1 VYRPDSL
8 PVEIF
13 EVDLDSD
20 RRRRVREID
29 LPDATGLNG
38 PVVVALTP
46 DARGYAY
53 SFSRRLNELHLMEGL
68 E

>member
-1 VYRPDSL
+1 L
-8 PVEIF
+8 PIVIVE
-13 EVDLDSD
+13 VGLDNG
-20 RRRRVREID
+20 RRQRVREIH
-29 LPDATGLNG
+29 LPDATGLQG
-38 PVVVALTP
+38 SVVVALTP